1 MWNLGLFRLLALDRT
16 IWKVK
21 IHVVGTNDLL
31 LLYAFVLLNVHIIK
45 ILKGIYIYSFM
56 FFFKI

>member
-45 ILKGIYIYSFM
+45 ILKGIYI
-56 FFFKI
+56 